1 MALPI
6 TANAEFGR
14 KVYVMPRGIAL
25 LSNERKSARA
35 TSPWLRRLIVVFG
48 APAANARRKL
58 KYERRCTKN
67 ADSCRG
73 VPNLYLNALVETVF
87 RRAIVDHVVNERRA
101 FF

>member
-35 TSPWLRRLIVVFG
+35 TPRVAAPIDCCAVV
-48 APAANARRKL
+48 PLNARRNQ

-87 RRAIVDHVVNERRA
+87 RRLIVDHVVNERRA